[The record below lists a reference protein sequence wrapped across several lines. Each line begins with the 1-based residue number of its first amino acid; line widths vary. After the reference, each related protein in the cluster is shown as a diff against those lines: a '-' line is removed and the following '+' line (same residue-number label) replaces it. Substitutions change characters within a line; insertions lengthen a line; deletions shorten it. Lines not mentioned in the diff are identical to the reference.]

1 MNTIQLNRDWPAVE
15 ILHEDDGLLAL
26 DKPAGLLAVPDRY
39 DKNKPN
45 LVSLLQAARPGEWLA
60 NVHRLDFN
68 TSGVFLVAKSREA
81 FRDVT
86 RQFRDRTTRKQYIA
100 LSHRAPPESPMTV
113 DLPIGLHPKVY
124 GLARIDHRHGREA
137 RSVVTIEERFRAH
150 SLLKVVIE
158 TGRMHQVRVHL
169 QAIGCPVVGDADYG
183 GAPLLLSQ
191 IKRRYKA
198 KEDEPE
204 RALLDRP
211 ALHAERLTLIQPM
224 TGAPLT
230 IEAPWPKDFA
240 VAVKHLRKFAA
251 S

>member
-1 MNTIQLNRDWPAVE
+1 
-15 ILHEDDGLLAL
+15 
-26 DKPAGLLAVPDRY
+26 
-39 DKNKPN
+39 
-45 LVSLLQAARPGEWLA
+45 
-60 NVHRLDFN
+60 
-68 TSGVFLVAKSREA
+68 VFLVAKSREA

-86 RQFRDRTTRKQYIA
+86 RQFRDRTTRKQYVT

-113 DLPIGLHPKVY
+113 DLPIGSHPKVP

-137 RSVVTIEERFRAH
+137 RSAVTIEERYRAH

-169 QAIGCPVVGDADYG
+169 QAIGCPVVGDTEYG
-183 GAPLLLSQ
+183 GTPLLLSQ

-204 RALLDRP
+204 RPLLDRP
-211 ALHAERLTLIQPM
+211 ALHAERLTLAQPM

-240 VAVKHLRKFAA
+240 VAVKYLRKFAT